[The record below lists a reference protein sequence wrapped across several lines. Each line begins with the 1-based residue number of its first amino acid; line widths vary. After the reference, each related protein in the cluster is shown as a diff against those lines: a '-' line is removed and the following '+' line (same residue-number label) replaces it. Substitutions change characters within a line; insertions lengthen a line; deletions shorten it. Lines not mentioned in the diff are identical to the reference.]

1 MRIYDEGGQA
11 SLFAPDGFAGRM
23 SPACSAAASPKGR
36 TSGSSWNRSPELQAI
51 PYLSLNLT
59 PGAGNLLGNYEWE
72 LHSPWRGRSSTLNT
86 GPAPP
91 SGDAGCSLSLILQDN
106 PPRKY
111 YLTRRACL
119 GILRRA
125 KERGKPLPPQLHAAL
140 LVQAGL
146 AAWDECGLA
155 DTRDITAG
163 FSAGAGASAGSI
175 GYSER
180 AAPTLKAGQSG
191 NRMPSVLCLND
202 QGGSV
207 MDCTE
212 DKTGT
217 LRAQQHGHQPLV
229 FENHGIDSRYTGP
242 HPIVPTLSARAGTGG
257 NNLPLALQPEPTMC
271 ICGNAIDRQP
281 RNGGNGIGI
290 QNDVAYTL
298 TSADRHAIFRRQ
310 RVDKFREDDTA
321 STQSARQGKDAT
333 DLICQPSRDTLA
345 VFLIR
350 RLTPLECERLQG
362 FPDGWT
368 DLPGASDSGTRP
380 WVIVSQCHAW
390 SISWR
395 ASPGRRRGAD
405 IVAYACF
412 PAKSLLLLVMAI
424 YRRDRY
430 TCVTKQKGGQSMEEN
445 VKNLCAP
452 IPAGLHARVREEQE
466 VSGKTLGQYMAWLI
480 QTFYDN
486 QKEETT
492 MSGDKRTVAFQVP
505 GELFERFKDYLQEKG
520 IKQNAFFLDC
530 IHRALAEAQEECKA
544 AGDTANEGHVEQEG
558 RLPEEAV
565 AETEGETDGCDED
578 TEESSTEG

>member
-11 SLFAPDGFAGRM
+11 SLFAPDGSAGRM
-23 SPACSAAASPKGR
+23 SPACSAAASLKGR
-36 TSGSSWNRSPELQAI
+36 TSGSSWNRSPELQTI
-51 PYLSLNLT
+51 PYLSLDLT

-155 DTRDITAG
+155 DPRDITAG

-368 DLPGASDSGTRP
+368 DLPGASDSARYKALGNSVP
-380 WVIVSQCHAW
+380 VPCVEYIMAG
-390 SISWR
+390 IAR
-395 ASPGRRRGAD
+395 AAE
-405 IVAYACF
+405 
-412 PAKSLLLLVMAI
+412 
-424 YRRDRY
+424 
-430 TCVTKQKGGQSMEEN
+430 GG
-445 VKNLCAP
+445 
-452 IPAGLHARVREEQE
+452 
-466 VSGKTLGQYMAWLI
+466 
-480 QTFYDN
+480 
-486 QKEETT
+486 
-492 MSGDKRTVAFQVP
+492 
-505 GELFERFKDYLQEKG
+505 
-520 IKQNAFFLDC
+520 
-530 IHRALAEAQEECKA
+530 
-544 AGDTANEGHVEQEG
+544 
-558 RLPEEAV
+558 
-565 AETEGETDGCDED
+565 
-578 TEESSTEG
+578 

>member
-11 SLFAPDGFAGRM
+11 SLFAPDGSAGRM
-23 SPACSAAASPKGR
+23 SPACSAAASLKGR
-36 TSGSSWNRSPELQAI
+36 TSGSSWNRSPELQTI
-51 PYLSLNLT
+51 PYLSLDLT

-125 KERGKPLPPQLHAAL
+125 KERGRPLPPQLHAAL

-146 AAWDECGLA
+146 ASQDESGLTGTPGLA
-155 DTRDITAG
+155 AG

-368 DLPGASDSGTRP
+368 DMPGASDSARYKALGNSVP
-380 WVIVSQCHAW
+380 VPCVEYIMAG
-390 SISWR
+390 IAR
-395 ASPGRRRGAD
+395 AAE
-405 IVAYACF
+405 
-412 PAKSLLLLVMAI
+412 
-424 YRRDRY
+424 
-430 TCVTKQKGGQSMEEN
+430 GG
-445 VKNLCAP
+445 
-452 IPAGLHARVREEQE
+452 
-466 VSGKTLGQYMAWLI
+466 
-480 QTFYDN
+480 
-486 QKEETT
+486 
-492 MSGDKRTVAFQVP
+492 
-505 GELFERFKDYLQEKG
+505 
-520 IKQNAFFLDC
+520 
-530 IHRALAEAQEECKA
+530 
-544 AGDTANEGHVEQEG
+544 
-558 RLPEEAV
+558 
-565 AETEGETDGCDED
+565 
-578 TEESSTEG
+578 

>member
-1 MRIYDEGGQA
+1 MTLTLG
-11 SLFAPDGFAGRM
+11 SLFDGIGGFPLAAIRQGITPLWASEIEPFPIQVTKHHFPETLHMGDITRLDGAKLAPVDIICGGSPCQDLSVASCTRAGLAGARSGLFLEQIRVTKEMRDADIRRGRTGKSGRM
-23 SPACSAAASPKGR
+23 SPACSAAASLKGR

-51 PYLSLNLT
+51 PYLSLDLT

-298 TSADRHAIFRRQ
+298 TSVDRHAIFRRQ

-368 DLPGASDSGTRP
+368 DLPGASDSARYKALGNSVP
-380 WVIVSQCHAW
+380 VPCVEYIMAG
-390 SISWR
+390 IAR
-395 ASPGRRRGAD
+395 AAE
-405 IVAYACF
+405 
-412 PAKSLLLLVMAI
+412 
-424 YRRDRY
+424 
-430 TCVTKQKGGQSMEEN
+430 GG
-445 VKNLCAP
+445 
-452 IPAGLHARVREEQE
+452 
-466 VSGKTLGQYMAWLI
+466 
-480 QTFYDN
+480 
-486 QKEETT
+486 
-492 MSGDKRTVAFQVP
+492 
-505 GELFERFKDYLQEKG
+505 
-520 IKQNAFFLDC
+520 
-530 IHRALAEAQEECKA
+530 
-544 AGDTANEGHVEQEG
+544 
-558 RLPEEAV
+558 
-565 AETEGETDGCDED
+565 
-578 TEESSTEG
+578 

>member
-1 MRIYDEGGQA
+1 MRIDNEAEQLSIYDLDLWCGKMCPE
-11 SLFAPDGFAGRM
+11 P
-23 SPACSAAASPKGR
+23 SPAEHQKER
-36 TSGSSWNRSPELQAI
+36 ISGSSSRRSSELKSVVFQ
-51 PYLSLNLT
+51 SLDLT
-59 PGAGNLLGNYEWE
+59 PGAGNLLGESYWE
-72 LHSPWRGRSSTLNT
+72 RISPWRGDALTLNT
-86 GPAPP
+86 GVSPREGKE
-91 SGDAGCSLSLILQDN
+91 SSLSRILQDD
-106 PPRKY
+106 PPPKY

-368 DLPGASDSGTRP
+368 DLPGASDSARYKALGNSVP
-380 WVIVSQCHAW
+380 VPCVEYIMAG
-390 SISWR
+390 IAR
-395 ASPGRRRGAD
+395 AAE
-405 IVAYACF
+405 
-412 PAKSLLLLVMAI
+412 
-424 YRRDRY
+424 
-430 TCVTKQKGGQSMEEN
+430 GG
-445 VKNLCAP
+445 
-452 IPAGLHARVREEQE
+452 
-466 VSGKTLGQYMAWLI
+466 
-480 QTFYDN
+480 
-486 QKEETT
+486 
-492 MSGDKRTVAFQVP
+492 
-505 GELFERFKDYLQEKG
+505 
-520 IKQNAFFLDC
+520 
-530 IHRALAEAQEECKA
+530 
-544 AGDTANEGHVEQEG
+544 
-558 RLPEEAV
+558 
-565 AETEGETDGCDED
+565 
-578 TEESSTEG
+578 

>member
-11 SLFAPDGFAGRM
+11 SLFAPDGSAGRM
-23 SPACSAAASPKGR
+23 SPACSAAASLKGR
-36 TSGSSWNRSPELQAI
+36 TSGSSWNRSPELQTI
-51 PYLSLNLT
+51 PYLSLDLT

-125 KERGKPLPPQLHAAL
+125 KERGRPLPPQLHAAL

-146 AAWDECGLA
+146 ASQDESGLTGTPGLA
-155 DTRDITAG
+155 AG

-242 HPIVPTLSARAGTGG
+242 HPIVHTLSARAGTGG

-298 TSADRHAIFRRQ
+298 TSVDRHAIFRRQ

-368 DLPGASDSGTRP
+368 DLPGASDSARYKALGNSVP
-380 WVIVSQCHAW
+380 VPCVEYIMAG
-390 SISWR
+390 IAR
-395 ASPGRRRGAD
+395 AAE
-405 IVAYACF
+405 
-412 PAKSLLLLVMAI
+412 
-424 YRRDRY
+424 
-430 TCVTKQKGGQSMEEN
+430 GG
-445 VKNLCAP
+445 
-452 IPAGLHARVREEQE
+452 
-466 VSGKTLGQYMAWLI
+466 
-480 QTFYDN
+480 
-486 QKEETT
+486 
-492 MSGDKRTVAFQVP
+492 
-505 GELFERFKDYLQEKG
+505 
-520 IKQNAFFLDC
+520 
-530 IHRALAEAQEECKA
+530 
-544 AGDTANEGHVEQEG
+544 
-558 RLPEEAV
+558 
-565 AETEGETDGCDED
+565 
-578 TEESSTEG
+578 

>member
-1 MRIYDEGGQA
+1 MRIYNVDGQE
-11 SLFAPDGFAGRM
+11 SLFAPDGSAGKT
-23 SPACSAAASPKGR
+23 SQACLAAGAQKGR
-36 TSGSSWNRSPELQAI
+36 ISKLSSSRLLALTAVPF
-51 PYLSLNLT
+51 LSLDLT
-59 PGAGNLLGNYEWE
+59 PGAGNLLGEFYWE
-72 LHSPWRGRSSTLNT
+72 LRSPWRGGSSMLNT

-91 SGDAGCSLSLILQDN
+91 SGDAGCSLSRILQDN

-125 KERGKPLPPQLHAAL
+125 KERGRPLPPQLHAAL

-146 AAWDECGLA
+146 AAWDECGLIG
-155 DTRDITAG
+155 TSELTAG

-368 DLPGASDSGTRP
+368 DLPGASDSARYKALGNSVP
-380 WVIVSQCHAW
+380 VPCVEYIMAG
-390 SISWR
+390 IAR
-395 ASPGRRRGAD
+395 AAE
-405 IVAYACF
+405 
-412 PAKSLLLLVMAI
+412 
-424 YRRDRY
+424 
-430 TCVTKQKGGQSMEEN
+430 GG
-445 VKNLCAP
+445 
-452 IPAGLHARVREEQE
+452 
-466 VSGKTLGQYMAWLI
+466 
-480 QTFYDN
+480 
-486 QKEETT
+486 
-492 MSGDKRTVAFQVP
+492 
-505 GELFERFKDYLQEKG
+505 
-520 IKQNAFFLDC
+520 
-530 IHRALAEAQEECKA
+530 
-544 AGDTANEGHVEQEG
+544 
-558 RLPEEAV
+558 
-565 AETEGETDGCDED
+565 
-578 TEESSTEG
+578 